1 MAAPGMADWQAQI
14 LRGVNAPV
22 TPENIQAVNA
32 WQRAEG
38 GGASNNPFNTTQP
51 VTGASSYNSVGVRNY
66 ATPQVGIQAT
76 IDTLTNGRYGPVI
89 AALQQGNNPQAVAG
103 AVGASP
109 WGTSGQLMSQILR
122 GSPAPGGI
130 SPLPPA
136 QAGAPLP
143 LSTLPAVG
151 STPAQA
157 GLSVSPL
164 AMLSGLQSMNSPLGG
179 PLAGLQPGNSVL
191 GGLFRQQNPVPLA
204 GLSPMV
210 SWAMSN
216 ALADTGGLPKAG
228 APASIPLGGAP
239 SGGPMPVLGTAKT
252 GDPIPGRYQTSIGV
266 EHPTEGLDGFPAH
279 DYFAPAGSPAVAP
292 VSGTIVKLSGHDP
305 ADGPTEGAHGPFGW
319 SVYVQGDNGRTYYM
333 THMGTRDVKVGQQV
347 KAGQALGTVGNYAK
361 YGTPSHI
368 HMGVSAPGVQVS

>member
-1 MAAPGMADWQAQI
+1 MAAPGLADWQAQI

-22 TPENIQAVNA
+22 TPQNLQAVDA

-38 GGASNNPFNTTQP
+38 GGALNNPFNTTQAGG
-51 VTGASSYNSVGVRNY
+51 VSSYNSVGVQNY

-76 IDTLTNGRYGPVI
+76 IDTLRNGRYGPVI
-89 AALQQGNNPQAVAG
+89 AALQQGNSPQAVAG

-164 AMLSGLQSMNSPLGG
+164 AMLSGLQSMNASPLGG

-191 GGLFRQQNPVPLA
+191 GGLFRPQQNPVPLP

-216 ALADTGGLPKAG
+216 AMADTGGLPKAG
-228 APASIPLGGAP
+228 APA
-239 SGGPMPVLGTAKT
+239 
-252 GDPIPGRYQTSIGV
+252 
-266 EHPTEGLDGFPAH
+266 
-279 DYFAPAGSPAVAP
+279 
-292 VSGTIVKLSGHDP
+292 
-305 ADGPTEGAHGPFGW
+305 
-319 SVYVQGDNGRTYYM
+319 
-333 THMGTRDVKVGQQV
+333 
-347 KAGQALGTVGNYAK
+347 AL
-361 YGTPSHI
+361 P
-368 HMGVSAPGVQVS
+368 

>member
-1 MAAPGMADWQAQI
+1 MAAPGLADWQAQI

-22 TPENIQAVNA
+22 TPQNLQAVDA

-38 GGASNNPFNTTQP
+38 GGALNNPFNTTQAGG
-51 VTGASSYNSVGVRNY
+51 VSSYNSVGVQNY

-76 IDTLTNGRYGPVI
+76 IDTLRNGRYGPVI
-89 AALQQGNNPQAVAG
+89 AALQQGNSPQAVAS

-109 WGTSGQLMSQILR
+109 WGTSGQLMSQILG

-130 SPLPPA
+130 SSLPPA

-143 LSTLPAVG
+143 VSQLPAVG

-164 AMLSGLQSMNSPLGG
+164 AMLSGLQSPGPLGG
-179 PLAGLQPGNSVL
+179 GAL
-191 GGLFRQQNPVPLA
+191 GGLFRQQNPVPLP

-216 ALADTGGLPKAG
+216 ALADTGGLPKTG

-252 GDPIPGRYQTSIGV
+252 GDPIPGRYQTSISG
-266 EHPTEGLDGFPAH
+266 EHATEGLDGFPAH
-279 DYFAPAGSPAVAP
+279 DYFASAGSPAVAP
-292 VSGTIVKLSGHDP
+292 VTGTIVKLSGHDP
-305 ADGPTEGAHGPFGW
+305 AEGPTEGPHGPFGW

-347 KAGQALGTVGNYAK
+347 KAGQLLGTVGNYAK